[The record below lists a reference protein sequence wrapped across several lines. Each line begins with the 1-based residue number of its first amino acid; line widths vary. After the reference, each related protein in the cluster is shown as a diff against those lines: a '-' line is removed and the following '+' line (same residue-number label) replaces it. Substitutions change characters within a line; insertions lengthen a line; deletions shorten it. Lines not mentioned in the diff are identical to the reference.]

1 MAVAVN
7 CKTMDR
13 YGVGK
18 FTFEEYVS
26 SFKGQPRVLEDIIAD
41 IDDIRE
47 EILRHD
53 SPDNKLVEHPFF
65 TQNQVIV
72 ARLHNNGDRRSVLT
86 ERDFPAVV
94 RTGVF
99 RDDPLFACLLSA
111 FDKNRSCAEGLR
123 ILDAMKMWTQAVFP
137 DPVTGFSPA

>member
-1 MAVAVN
+1 MPN
-7 CKTMDR
+7 YKIMDR

-18 FTFEEYVS
+18 STFEEYVS

-47 EILRHD
+47 EILRHG
-53 SPDNKLVEHPFF
+53 SQDNKLVEHPFF

-86 ERDFPAVV
+86 EKDFPAVV

-99 RDDPLFACLLSA
+99 RDDPLFACLLCA
-111 FDKNRSCAEGLR
+111 FDKNRSCTEGLR
-123 ILDAMKMWTQAVFP
+123 ILEAMKMWAQAVFP
-137 DPVTGFSPA
+137 DPVTGLGPA